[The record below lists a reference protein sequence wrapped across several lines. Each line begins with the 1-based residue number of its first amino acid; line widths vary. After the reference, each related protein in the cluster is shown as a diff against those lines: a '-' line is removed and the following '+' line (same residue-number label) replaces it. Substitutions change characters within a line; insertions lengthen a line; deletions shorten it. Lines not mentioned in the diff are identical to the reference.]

1 MLFKG
6 VVEIMRRIIGAWI
19 CSALIATFLLI
30 AQGHASA
37 DVSGSIHA
45 RPGVGV
51 SGVARLCTDPGYSC
65 TTAGYAGQNTGW
77 WGAKYGAG
85 WASSNAFGLH
95 NCTLYAAYRIA
106 QNGVGNPGWSDNA
119 NGWARKAAAA
129 GTMVNQNP
137 AVGTVAQW
145 NGGSA
150 GHVAYV
156 EVVTASYIE
165 ITDDNYGLNYTDRWR
180 INFGS
185 PAWPDNFIHFR
196 DQGAGE
202 GSFIRDNSNGQVF
215 RIVGGAPIYVGS
227 WDIYGG
233 PQPVT
238 DMTPAAIAGLPYFPA
253 DGTFVSAQPSGQVFR
268 IVGGAPVYVGS
279 WDTYGGPQPVITIG
293 DDDVGNAGAA
303 SPWSHLRYYPVDGT
317 FVSAQPSGQV
327 FRIVGGA
334 PVYVGSW
341 DTYGGPQPVITIGD
355 DDVRNAGAASPWSHL
370 RYYPV
375 DGTFISAQP
384 TGQVFRIAGGAPI
397 YVGSWDIYGGPQ
409 PVVTVSDGDVR
420 NAGAV
425 DAGNPWS
432 HLRYYP
438 VDGTFLSAHPSGR
451 VYLIQSGAPVYVPN
465 WESVGGPKPVVDVGD
480 DDISNAGAID
490 PASPWS
496 HLKRFV
502 PGAFA
507 ALSPTRVLDTR
518 SGQGGSG
525 MLAAGGSIS
534 LQVTGTG
541 GVPSSGVSA
550 VAVNVTAVG
559 PSASGYVTVW
569 PSGTTRPNEGY
580 SRWWGISRTLYAGK
594 ELRTATKISLTNQ

>member
-19 CSALIATFLLI
+19 CSTLIATFLLI

-51 SGVARLCTDPGYSC
+51 SGVARLCADPGYSC

-317 FVSAQPSGQV
+317 F
-327 FRIVGGA
+327 
-334 PVYVGSW
+334 
-341 DTYGGPQPVITIGD
+341 
-355 DDVRNAGAASPWSHL
+355 
-370 RYYPV
+370 
-375 DGTFISAQP
+375 ISAQP

-534 LQVTGTG
+534 LQVTGTA
-541 GVPSSGVSA
+541 GVPSSSVSA

-569 PSGTTRPNEGY
+569 PSGTTRPNASNLNFSPGQNIPNMVIVPVGADGKVQLFNGSPGTVNLVADVAGY
-580 SRWWGISRTLYAGK
+580 FI
-594 ELRTATKISLTNQ
+594 NP